1 MTESDQEAETGAD
14 DACVVIGEADER
26 TSDARVPEAVSGTF
40 DDIAAPDKSLP
51 VESPADSAAESDAGN
66 LVRRV
71 PMWPFLLY
79 LLLWLV
85 LAGVAVWQLLAL
97 PAGQAVYES
106 RTYGWM
112 TLGGILMT
120 TAGPLLALVVWYAV
134 WWDAEAKQRTGL
146 FSAALIRGAL
156 ATFGG
161 VVVWWGAIMII
172 DMLRLGR
179 SF

>member
-1 MTESDQEAETGAD
+1 MTESDQEAETAAD
-14 DACVVIGEADER
+14 DAGEVIAQAEER
-26 TSDARVPEAVSGTF
+26 ISDAPVPEAASSTF
-40 DDIAAPDKSLP
+40 DDIPAPDKTLP
-51 VESPADSAAESDAGN
+51 VEPPADSAAESDARN

-71 PMWPFLLY
+71 PVWPFLLY
-79 LLLWLV
+79 VLLWLV

-97 PAGQAVYES
+97 PAGQVVYES

-120 TAGPLLALVVWYAV
+120 AAGPLLALVVWYAV
-134 WWDAEAKQRTGL
+134 WWDAEKRQRTGL
-146 FSAALIRGAL
+146 FSAALVRGAL

-172 DMLRLGR
+172 DTLRLGR